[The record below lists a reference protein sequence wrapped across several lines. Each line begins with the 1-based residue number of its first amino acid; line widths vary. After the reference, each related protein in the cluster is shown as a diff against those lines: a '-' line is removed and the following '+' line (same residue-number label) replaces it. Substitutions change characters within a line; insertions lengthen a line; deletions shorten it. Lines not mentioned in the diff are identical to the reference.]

1 MADHLPLG
9 LTWAILA
16 LHVLGERRAAV
27 LTGRPRDR
35 RARTRAALFYAG
47 LLTIFLALATPIDA
61 LAERL
66 LWIHMIQH
74 MLLLTVAPPLI
85 VLGAPW
91 RSLWRPLP
99 LGFRRTVARTVT
111 RSPGFAPIR
120 AIGRGLVTPV
130 GSLLAFTAGLW
141 LWHLP
146 GAYDLALRSSNVH
159 ALEHI
164 TFLVVGILFWAQV
177 TGSTPAKPTL
187 PPLARVAYIGA
198 GAVSN
203 VLVAMV
209 LAFAPT
215 ALFASYAHLANRP
228 GGITALQ
235 DQQIAA
241 GIMWSAGDV
250 PFGIAIALLVQGWL
264 GDQEDRTRR
273 LGGSPGGPAV
283 SLPHKGTPADAS
295 HAREQLITEPVAERS
310 RSHAGP
316 WEAST

>member
-9 LTWAILA
+9 LTWALLA
-16 LHVLGERRAAV
+16 LHLLGERRAAV
-27 LTGRPRDR
+27 ITGRPRDR

-47 LLTIFLALATPIDA
+47 LLTNFVALATPIDA
-61 LAERL
+61 LAQKL

-99 LGFRRTVARTVT
+99 LGFRRTVARTVI

-120 AIGRGLVTPV
+120 AVGRGLATPS
-130 GSLLAFTAGLW
+130 GALLAFTAGLW

-146 GAYDLALRSSNVH
+146 AAYDLALRSSNVH

-177 TGSTPAKPTL
+177 TASTPAKPTL
-187 PPLARVAYIGA
+187 PSLARVAYVGA

-215 ALFASYAHLANRP
+215 ALFAPYAHLANRP

-241 GIMWSAGDV
+241 GVMWSAGDV

-273 LGGSPGGPAV
+273 LGGSAAGPDE
-283 SLPHKGTPADAS
+283 SLPNHGTPADAS
-295 HAREQLITEPVAERS
+295 QSLEPLITEPIAASS

-316 WEAST
+316 REA

>member
-1 MADHLPLG
+1 MADYLPLW
-9 LTWAILA
+9 LTSVTLA
-16 LHVLGERRAAV
+16 LHMLGERRAAV

-35 RARTRAALFYAG
+35 RARIRAALFYAG
-47 LLTIFLALATPIDA
+47 LLTILLAVAGPIDA
-61 LAERL
+61 LADKL

-74 MLLLTVAPPLI
+74 MLLLTVAPALI

-99 LGFRRTVARTVT
+99 LGLRRTVARTVI

-120 AIGRGLVTPV
+120 ALGRWFVTPI
-130 GSLLAFTAGLW
+130 GALLAFTVDLW

-146 GAYDLALRSSNVH
+146 AAYDLALRSSNVH

-177 TGSTPAKPTL
+177 TASAPAKPTL
-187 PPLARVAYIGA
+187 PPLARVAYVGA

-215 ALFASYAHLANRP
+215 ALFAHYAHLANRP

-241 GIMWSAGDV
+241 GIMWSGGDV

-264 GDQEDRTRR
+264 RDQEERTLR
-273 LGGSPGGPAV
+273 LGGSAAGPEE
-283 SLPHKGTPADAS
+283 SLPNDGTPADESPA
-295 HAREQLITEPVAERS
+295 LEPLVAPFGESS

>member
-1 MADHLPLG
+1 MADYLPLW
-9 LTWAILA
+9 LTSVTLA
-16 LHVLGERRAAV
+16 LHMLGERRAAV

-35 RARTRAALFYAG
+35 RARIRAGLFYAG
-47 LLTIFLALATPIDA
+47 LLTILLAVAGPIDA
-61 LAERL
+61 LADKL

-74 MLLLTVAPPLI
+74 MLLLTVAPALI

-99 LGFRRTVARTVT
+99 LGLRRTVARTVI

-120 AIGRGLVTPV
+120 ALGRWFVTPL
-130 GSLLAFTAGLW
+130 GAFLAFTVGLW

-146 GAYDLALRSSNVH
+146 AAYDLALRSSNVH

-177 TGSTPAKPTL
+177 TASAPAKPTL
-187 PPLARVAYIGA
+187 PRLVRVAYVGA

-215 ALFASYAHLANRP
+215 ALFAHYAHLANRP

-264 GDQEDRTRR
+264 RDQEERTLR
-273 LGGSPGGPAV
+273 LGGSAAGPEEC
-283 SLPHKGTPADAS
+283 LPNDGTPADESRA
-295 HAREQLITEPVAERS
+295 LEPLVAPFGESS

>member
-1 MADHLPLG
+1 MADYLPLW
-9 LTWAILA
+9 LTSMTLT
-16 LHVLGERRAAV
+16 LHMLGERRAAV

-47 LLTIFLALATPIDA
+47 LLTILLAVAGPIDA
-61 LAERL
+61 LADKL

-74 MLLLTVAPPLI
+74 MLLLTVAPALI

-99 LGFRRTVARTVT
+99 LGLRRTVARTVI

-120 AIGRGLVTPV
+120 ALGRWFVTPL
-130 GSLLAFTAGLW
+130 GALLAFTVGLW

-146 GAYDLALRSSNVH
+146 AAYDLALRSSNMH

-177 TGSTPAKPTL
+177 TASAPAKPTL
-187 PPLARVAYIGA
+187 PPLARVAYVGA

-215 ALFASYAHLANRP
+215 ALFAHYAHLANRP

-264 GDQEDRTRR
+264 RDQEEKTLR
-273 LGGSPGGPAV
+273 LGDSAAGPEQ
-283 SLPHKGTPADAS
+283 SLPNDGTPADAS
-295 HAREQLITEPVAERS
+295 RGLEPLIAPFGESS

>member
-1 MADHLPLG
+1 MADYLPLV
-9 LTWAILA
+9 LTCAALA
-16 LHVLGERRAAV
+16 LHLLGERRAVV
-27 LTGRPRDR
+27 LTERPRDP
-35 RARTRAALFYAG
+35 RARTRAGLFYAG

-61 LAERL
+61 LAEKL

-120 AIGRGLVTPV
+120 GLGRWLVTPV

-146 GAYDLALRSSNVH
+146 GAYDLALRNSTAH
-159 ALEHI
+159 GLEHI

-177 TGSTPAKPTL
+177 TASTPAKPTL
-187 PPLARVAYIGA
+187 PPLARIAYVGA

-215 ALFASYAHLANRP
+215 ALFAPYVHLADRP

-264 GDQEDRTRR
+264 GDQEERTRR
-273 LGGSPGGPAV
+273 LSGSPGGPAV
-283 SLPHKGTPADAS
+283 SLPNHGTAADAS
-295 HAREQLITEPVAERS
+295 QGLDRRSTATEPSVLRPGRS
-310 RSHAGP
+310 
-316 WEAST
+316 

>member
-1 MADHLPLG
+1 MADYLPLL
-9 LTWAILA
+9 LTSAALA
-16 LHVLGERRAAV
+16 LHLLGERRAAV

-47 LLTIFLALATPIDA
+47 LLTIFLAVATPIDA
-61 LAERL
+61 LADKL

-74 MLLLTVAPPLI
+74 MLLLTVAPALI

-99 LGFRRTVARTVT
+99 LGFRRTVARTVI

-120 AIGRGLVTPV
+120 ALGRWLVTPL
-130 GSLLAFTAGLW
+130 GALLVFTVGLW

-146 GAYDLALRSSNVH
+146 AAYDLALRSSNVH
-159 ALEHI
+159 AFEHI

-177 TGSTPAKPTL
+177 TASTPAKPTL
-187 PPLARVAYIGA
+187 PPLARVAYVGA
-198 GAVSN
+198 GAASN

-215 ALFASYAHLANRP
+215 ALFAHYAHLANRP

-241 GIMWSAGDV
+241 GIMWSAGDL

-264 GDQEDRTRR
+264 QDQEDRTLR
-273 LGGSPGGPAV
+273 LGDWAAGLEESVPND
-283 SLPHKGTPADAS
+283 GTRADAS
-295 HAREQLITEPVAERS
+295 RALEPLITEPIAKSS
-310 RSHAGP
+310 RSNAGP

>member
-1 MADHLPLG
+1 MADYLPLG
-9 LTWAILA
+9 LTWAALA
-16 LHVLGERRAAV
+16 LHLLGERRAAV

-61 LAERL
+61 LAEKL

-99 LGFRRTVARTVT
+99 LRFRRTVARTVT

-120 AIGRGLVTPV
+120 ALGRGLVTPF
-130 GSLLAFTAGLW
+130 GALLAFSAGLW

-146 GAYDLALRSSNVH
+146 AAYDLALRSSNVH

-177 TGSTPAKPTL
+177 TASTPAKPTL
-187 PPLARVAYIGA
+187 PPLARVAYVGA

-215 ALFASYAHLANRP
+215 ALFAPYAHLANRP
-228 GGITALQ
+228 GAITALQ

-264 GDQEDRTRR
+264 GDQERRTLR
-273 LGGSPGGPAV
+273 LGGSAASPEEH
-283 SLPHKGTPADAS
+283 LPNHGTPADAS
-295 HAREQLITEPVAERS
+295 QALEPLITEAIAESS
-310 RSHAGP
+310 RSHAEP
-316 WEAST
+316 REAST

>member
-1 MADHLPLG
+1 MADYLPLG
-9 LTWAILA
+9 LTWAVLA
-16 LHVLGERRAAV
+16 LHLLGERRAAV

-47 LLTIFLALATPIDA
+47 LLVIFLALATPIDA
-61 LAERL
+61 LAEKL

-99 LGFRRTVARTVT
+99 LRFRRTVARTVT
-111 RSPGFAPIR
+111 RSPGLAPIR
-120 AIGRGLVTPV
+120 ALGRGLVTPV

-146 GAYDLALRSSNVH
+146 AAYDLALRSSNVH

-177 TGSTPAKPTL
+177 TASTPAKPKL
-187 PPLARVAYIGA
+187 PRLARVAYVGA

-203 VLVAMV
+203 VLVAMI
-209 LAFAPT
+209 LAFATTPLY
-215 ALFASYAHLANRP
+215 APYAHLANRP

-241 GIMWSAGDV
+241 GIMWSAGDL

-264 GDQEDRTRR
+264 GDQEARTLR
-273 LGGSPGGPAV
+273 LRGPGAGPEE
-283 SLPHKGTPADAS
+283 SLPDNGAPADANRALEPS
-295 HAREQLITEPVAERS
+295 ITETIRPIS
-310 RSHAGP
+310 SSHAGP
-316 WEAST
+316 WEGSM

>member
-1 MADHLPLG
+1 MADYPPLG
-9 LTWAILA
+9 LTWGLLA
-16 LHVLGERRAAV
+16 LHLLGERRATV
-27 LTGRPRDR
+27 LTGQPRDR

-47 LLTIFLALATPIDA
+47 LLVIFLALATPIDA
-61 LAERL
+61 LAEKL

-85 VLGAPW
+85 VLGSPW

-99 LGFRRTVARTVT
+99 LDFRRTVARTVI

-120 AIGRGLVTPV
+120 ALGRALVTPL
-130 GSLLAFTAGLW
+130 GALLAFTAGLW

-146 GAYDLALRSSNVH
+146 GAYDLALRSSTVH
-159 ALEHI
+159 GLEHI
-164 TFLVVGILFWAQV
+164 TFLSVGILFWAQV
-177 TGSTPAKPTL
+177 TASTPAKPTL
-187 PPLARVAYIGA
+187 PPLARIAYVGA

-215 ALFASYAHLANRP
+215 ALFAPYAHLADRP

-264 GDQEDRTRR
+264 GDQEERTLR
-273 LGGSPGGPAV
+273 LGGSPTGPEE
-283 SLPHKGTPADAS
+283 SLPNHGTPADAS
-295 HAREQLITEPVAERS
+295 QALKPLITERLAERGS
-310 RSHAGP
+310 SDV
-316 WEAST
+316 WEAPT

>member
-1 MADHLPLG
+1 MADYLPLG
-9 LTWAILA
+9 LTWA
-16 LHVLGERRAAV
+16 VLGLHLLGEHRAAV

-47 LLTIFLALATPIDA
+47 LLVIFLALATPIDA
-61 LAERL
+61 LAEKL

-99 LGFRRTVARTVT
+99 LRFRRTVARTVT

-120 AIGRGLVTPV
+120 ALGRGLVTPF
-130 GSLLAFTAGLW
+130 GALLAFSAGLW

-146 GAYDLALRSSNVH
+146 AAYDLALRSSNVH

-177 TGSTPAKPTL
+177 TASTPAKPTL
-187 PPLARVAYIGA
+187 PPLARVAYVGA

-215 ALFASYAHLANRP
+215 ALFAPYAHLANRP
-228 GGITALQ
+228 GAITALQ

-264 GDQEDRTRR
+264 GDQERRTLR
-273 LGGSPGGPAV
+273 LGGSAASPEEH
-283 SLPHKGTPADAS
+283 LPNHGTPADAS
-295 HAREQLITEPVAERS
+295 QALEPLITEAIAESS
-310 RSHAGP
+310 RSHAEP
-316 WEAST
+316 REAST